1 MARRLLTRAELRME
15 DLQEYELVKKF
26 QEKKKTG
33 MDHANISS
41 ALGRHD
47 DPIASNFKHN
57 REMIYERIGYN
68 PNPRNPH

>member
-26 QEKKKTG
+26 QEKRKAG
-33 MDHANISS
+33 MEPLNIPN

-47 DPIASNFKHN
+47 DSIASNFKHN

-68 PNPRNPH
+68 PNPRNPQ